1 MSVNLP
7 DGLVRTVLMYGGL
20 RTARKM
26 FGDDHPYVQNR
37 AAQIIAKTIRNMYGV
52 VHSTKVLNERD
63 LQIAGVWLPRVYF
76 CLYPKPFVH
85 RWHQSRSSWKREI
98 LSKYLQPGD
107 FERDFTRLELFRLQ
121 QRMNPIEIFAI
132 GW

>member
-20 RTARKM
+20 KTARKM

-63 LQIAGVWLPRVYF
+63 LQIAGMWLPRVYF

-85 RWHQSRSSWKREI
+85 RWHKTRSDWKREI
-98 LSKYLQPGD
+98 LSNYLEPDD